1 MSWYNFSYVND
12 LIQRTLTLN
21 VKDNYKDVEF
31 RSAGKHF
38 RSIQENN
45 SVLSYNIKST
55 STLTWFTEKIL
66 FTKLIVTDDVLTG
79 ISFWWQCISDQ
90 RKSKIDCLC
99 NLSLGCLLLMWC
111 FGSLIR
117 LWLFCMS
124 SIISNNRG
132 LKTVNIGN
140 YPWNVSV
147 VL

>member
-1 MSWYNFSYVND
+1 MSWYNFPYVND

-45 SVLSYNIKST
+45 SVLSYNIKSS
-55 STLTWFTEKIL
+55 STLDMIYRENSIYQTHCYWWCSY
-66 FTKLIVTDDVLTG
+66 G

-117 LWLFCMS
+117 LWLLCMS